1 MLMCRGVRGATTA
14 DDNTSAA
21 ILQATRELL
30 ALMIRENDI
39 RPEEVACIFFTTS
52 PDLNSQFPALAA
64 RQLGW
69 MHVPLLCGHEMGV
82 PGSLE
87 KCIRIL
93 ILWNTEKTAQ
103 DIVHVYV
110 KGAEALRPD
119 LSSIPPVDPQELEAW
134 IADRFPDEA
143 S

>member
-14 DDNTSAA
+14 DENTSEA

-87 KCIRIL
+87 KCIRIM
-93 ILWNTEKTAQ
+93 ILWNTEKSAQ

-110 KGAEALRPD
+110 KGAETLRPD